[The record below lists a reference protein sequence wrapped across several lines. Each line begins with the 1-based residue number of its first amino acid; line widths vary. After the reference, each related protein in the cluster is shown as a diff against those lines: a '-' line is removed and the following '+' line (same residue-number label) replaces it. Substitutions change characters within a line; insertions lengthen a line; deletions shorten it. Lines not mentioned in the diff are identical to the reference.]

1 MSLTW
6 RTADLTLAD
15 KLIPNPNSES
25 QLLDRL
31 SNVRVAVDAGF
42 LHIDARPNGQPAYP
56 GQTEYAVHIVPAHLV
71 RTVVYKAHAAQEPEP
86 IEVQVY

>member
-6 RTADLTLAD
+6 RTADVVLAD
-15 KLIPNPNSES
+15 KLTPNPNSES
-25 QLLDRL
+25 QLWDRL

-42 LHIDARPNGQPAYP
+42 LHIDPRQDGKPSHP

-71 RTVVYKAHAAQEPEP
+71 RTVAYKVQTEKDTP